1 MNDGEMKSTRKVI
14 HRRHYQLEQSLKE
27 IESELEASLS
37 TIEEMKNIRQKLR
50 ERSKHLESNQ
60 NCILY
65 GTEVRNVEVK
75 CNKGFSAYNCNR
87 CKKTC
92 EKPEKINN
100 FEKKLC
106 TNKDCNCPPSSHVYQ
121 RFALVATS
129 TKVTTTQRDMK
140 AEFEGNFKEKLT
152 SEDLMAICWDKL
164 NVAKGKVLSLLEQVG
179 TDSRSLNSTALR
191 SNALSPSKYPSL
203 MRSRVLEEQKPGYLP
218 RLQTLSELQASLNA
232 PAVTSTKNDKL
243 TPVQPKNKQPERK
256 TRSCGRGRGFLMRD
270 TISTV
275 NPGTSQST
283 HSGKEEKSWSENLSG
298 PSIVQSTGSADKG
311 NGTSSRSQYQMA
323 GINRNNSS
331 VSSAAS
337 TASSN
342 AQMTTQGTKVD
353 GGVGR
358 GRGRNIPST
367 QGSSS
372 GSQVGQPSGEP
383 GKYYITSKKTDEQH
397 NNQPEESENPF
408 VNFLRKFWSFK

>member
-1 MNDGEMKSTRKVI
+1 
-14 HRRHYQLEQSLKE
+14 
-27 IESELEASLS
+27 
-37 TIEEMKNIRQKLR
+37 
-50 ERSKHLESNQ
+50 
-60 NCILY
+60 
-65 GTEVRNVEVK
+65 
-75 CNKGFSAYNCNR
+75 
-87 CKKTC
+87 
-92 EKPEKINN
+92 
-100 FEKKLC
+100 
-106 TNKDCNCPPSSHVYQ
+106 
-121 RFALVATS
+121 
-129 TKVTTTQRDMK
+129 MK

-203 MRSRVLEEQKPGYLP
+203 MRSRVIEEQKPGYLP
-218 RLQTLSELQASLNA
+218 RLQTLTELQASLNA
-232 PAVTSTKNDKL
+232 PAGTSTKNDKL
-243 TPVQPKNKQPERK
+243 TPVQPKRNSCPKQPERK

-298 PSIVQSTGSADKG
+298 PVKVQSTGSADIG
-311 NGTSSRSQYQMA
+311 NGTSSRSQYQMT

-342 AQMTTQGTKVD
+342 AQMTTQGTKIN
-353 GGVGR
+353 GGAGR

-383 GKYYITSKKTDEQH
+383 G
-397 NNQPEESENPF
+397 
-408 VNFLRKFWSFK
+408 